1 MYHYLSQQSDS
12 MIFFLTLAAL
22 IIMSLFSMLIVKRF
36 IVVKETH
43 EDNAVTAN
51 ISSIIGVIYGVL
63 AGLSALYLL
72 NNIDYTNQVVQR
84 EASAAANIYQV
95 SKFIKEPTR
104 SEIQKQLQQYL
115 NIVIQNEW
123 PLMKKGEQ
131 IKDEDNNVTDEIVA
145 TIIRGA
151 DTNIIDSITLH
162 DMLTEIKALNNAR
175 EERIQL
181 SMSSLSIE
189 IWVVVLIGTFLT
201 IGINFFFKMSY
212 RLHLIAIFAE
222 ITMLSSMIFLLITLD
237 TPFQGEY
244 VVQPL
249 AFQSLLNH
257 MQVTNAVTTVHR

>member
-1 MYHYLSQQSDS
+1 
-12 MIFFLTLAAL
+12 
-22 IIMSLFSMLIVKRF
+22 MLIVKRF
-36 IVVKETH
+36 IIVKETY

-72 NNIDYTNQVVQR
+72 NNISYTNEVVQR

-95 SKFIKEPTR
+95 SKFIKDPAKK
-104 SEIQKQLQQYL
+104 EIQSQLSTYL
-115 NIVIQNEW
+115 KTVINEEW
-123 PLMKKGEQ
+123 PLMKAGKAIRDGNSNITDDIVEL
-131 IKDEDNNVTDEIVA
+131 IVRYTNNNA
-145 TIIRGA
+145 
-151 DTNIIDSITLH
+151 IDSAMLH
-162 DMLTEIKALNNAR
+162 DILTEIKALNNAR

-181 SMSSLSIE
+181 SMASLSSE

-212 RLHLIAIFAE
+212 RLHLIAILAE
-222 ITMLSSMIFLLITLD
+222 IMMAASMIFLLITLD

-244 VVQPL
+244 IVEPL

-257 MQVTNAVTTVHR
+257 MQMLSQH